1 MQTSTRD
8 QWIIDSIPLVGYL
21 ARTVSGPVSSPH
33 REALTTA
40 GALAL
45 VDAADSFDPARDAS
59 FTTHAQSRILAAFAT
74 VARDAEVASLELR
87 MPAAATP
94 GAADV
99 LGATLGRPLTVT
111 EVAMV
116 LGVDA
121 VALREPTDDSGRVT
135 VSFEDDAA
143 RQLLVSGMISPEVAA
158 ELDAA
163 EGRLRGA
170 LDALPERLAHVMRGL
185 YFEGRTAASL
195 AEERGVGIADVLQ
208 ERAQALRVLR
218 GTVAARSD
226 DDAAVQ
232 LDGEA
237 APVAPAKEAHYSQIA
252 QRGRHLAQ
260 SLFPQRSPA

>member
-8 QWIIDSIPLVGYL
+8 QWIIDSIPLLGYL
-21 ARTVSGPVSSPH
+21 ARTVSGAVSSAH

-45 VDAADSFDPARDAS
+45 IEAADSFDPARGAS
-59 FTTHAQSRILAAFAT
+59 FTTHAQSHILAAFAT
-74 VARDAEVASLELR
+74 VTRDAEVTSPALR
-87 MPAAATP
+87 TPSAATS

-99 LGATLGRPLTVT
+99 LAATLRRPLTIA
-111 EVAMV
+111 EVAMA

-121 VALREPTDDSGRVT
+121 AALRESTDDSGRVT

-143 RQLLVSGMISPEVAA
+143 RQLVVSGMMSPEVAE

-163 EGRLRGA
+163 QARLRGA
-170 LDALPERLAHVMRGL
+170 LDALPERLAHVVRGL

-195 AEERGVGIADVLQ
+195 SEDLGVAIADVLQ
-208 ERAQALRVLR
+208 ERTQALRVLR

-237 APVAPAKEAHYSQIA
+237 TSVAPAKEAHYSQIA
-252 QRGRHLAQ
+252 QRGRDLAQ

>member
-21 ARTVSGPVSSPH
+21 ARTVSGAVSSVH

-45 VDAADSFDPARDAS
+45 IDAADSFDPTRDAA

-74 VARDAEVASLELR
+74 VARDAEFTSLEFQA
-87 MPAAATP
+87 PATATS

-99 LGATLGRPLTVT
+99 LAATLGRPLTVT

-121 VALREPTDDSGRVT
+121 AALREPTDDLGRVA

-143 RQLLVSGMISPEVAA
+143 RQLILSGILSPEAAA
-158 ELDAA
+158 EQHAA
-163 EGRLRGA
+163 DEWLRLA
-170 LDALPERLAHVMRGL
+170 LDDLPERLAHVVRSL

-195 AEERGVGIADVLQ
+195 AEEGGIGVTDVLQ

-218 GTVAARSD
+218 GVVTAGSD
-226 DDAAVQ
+226 ADVVVQ
-232 LDGEA
+232 LEGEA
-237 APVAPAKEAHYSQIA
+237 PPVVPAKEVHYSQIA
-252 QRGRHLAQ
+252 QRGRDLAQ